1 MSSSIDAELASWGDR
16 MFFGMPKKGKKGAR
30 DPRILAGKVRS
41 SLRVAVSP
49 KASQVMVKITGGG
62 KGLGAIGAHMRYIS
76 RQGKKEVGGP
86 GNTLDVEDER
96 GNILSGKDD
105 IAALREDWQM
115 AGTPIP
121 VESHRREAFNII
133 LSMPAGTP
141 AAAVKDS
148 AREFARELFKGHRY
162 VFVLHEDTD
171 SPHVHLVVRAE
182 RSDGVR
188 LNPRIADLRRWRRI
202 FAERLQ
208 DRGINAVAMRA
219 ASRGQR
225 RAPQPIWRL
234 KTNSVIRKERGQER
248 SQNSIQRGNEEALA
262 AWGQVH
268 EILKRSPSPQDHQ
281 LANEVSRFVARTL
294 GHAGAITVG
303 GAKTGEVRDGP
314 KRSL

>member
-16 MFFGMPKKGKKGAR
+16 MFFGMPKKGKKGAP
-30 DPRILAGKVRS
+30 DPRIMAGKVRT

-76 RQGKKEVGGP
+76 RQGKQEVGGP
-86 GNTLDVEDER
+86 GKTLEVEDER
-96 GNILSGKDD
+96 GNILTGKDD
-105 IAALREDWQM
+105 IAALREDWRM

-121 VESHRREAFNII
+121 DESHRREAFNII
-133 LSMPAGTP
+133 LSMPGGTP
-141 AAAVKDS
+141 SDGVRDS
-148 AREFARELFKGHRY
+148 AREFAAELFRGHRY
-162 VFVLHEDTD
+162 AFVLHEDTD

-188 LNPRIADLRRWRRI
+188 LNPKIADLRRWRRV

-208 DRGINAVAMRA
+208 DRGINAIAMRA

-234 KTNSVIRKERGQER
+234 KTSSVIRKERGPER
-248 SQNSIQRGNEEALA
+248 SQESIRRGRDEALA
-262 AWGQVH
+262 AWAQVQ
-268 EILKRSPSPQDHQ
+268 EILKRSQSPQDQQ
-281 LANEVSRFVARTL
+281 LANEVSKFVERTL
-294 GHAGAITVG
+294 LPGKVISAG
-303 GAKTGEVRDGP
+303 GANVGDDARGP
-314 KRSL
+314 KRSR